1 MSGKM
6 VCPKCG
12 GNGYCIIYKDASWQE
27 KTPIDC
33 SYCNNQGEVEIT
45 EQEINDLLRNT
56 NFTKQ

>member
-1 MSGKM
+1 M

-12 GNGYCIIYKDASWQE
+12 GNGYRIIYKDASWQE
-27 KTPIDC
+27 KTSIDC

>member
-1 MSGKM
+1 MEM
-6 VCPKCG
+6 V
-12 GNGYCIIYKDASWQE
+12 IVRIWKDASWQE